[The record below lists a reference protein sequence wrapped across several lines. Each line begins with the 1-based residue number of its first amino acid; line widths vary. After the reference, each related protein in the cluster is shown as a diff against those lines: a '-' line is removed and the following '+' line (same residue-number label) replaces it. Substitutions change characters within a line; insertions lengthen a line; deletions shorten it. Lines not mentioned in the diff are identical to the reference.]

1 MEAKLTTLLEF
12 LNAVW
17 QKRPQQQPKRG
28 KPPVYSA
35 MSFVLFFMLMLLK
48 RIYQF
53 KTMHKWAK
61 ANYALLGWQ
70 KAPDRKTIRRRFLG
84 LSAVLQVLMP
94 AVACQCLTLNY
105 SLFGYAWSY
114 ADKSVF
120 RALGGLWHKKHR
132 LLGVVP
138 HSSIDTEASWAK
150 SEYHGW
156 RFGYGLHLICNRYR
170 FPLMATVT
178 TASTKDYDLLTTL
191 VAPLRANLSM
201 VMADKGYFSLA
212 ALQALYEQFS
222 VLVITPSLFKAE
234 RVLNQFQ
241 RYYNDLAGCVLGRL
255 GYRRRKPSIE
265 PVFAHLKD
273 LTGLTG
279 EHQLPY
285 RGLDRVSSYLLV
297 ATCTVQ
303 LLMYDNYVNQR
314 DLGSMEA
321 FRTTF
326 Q

>member
-1 MEAKLTTLLEF
+1 METKLNALREF
-12 LNAVW
+12 LNSVW
-17 QKRPQQQPKRG
+17 QNRPDQQPKRG
-28 KPPVYSA
+28 KPLAYSS
-35 MSFVLFFMLMLLK
+35 MSFVLFFMLLK
-48 RIYQF
+48 HIHAF
-53 KTMHKWAK
+53 KAMHKWVK

-70 KAPDRKTIRRRFLG
+70 KAPDRKTIRRRFLD
-84 LSAVLQVLMP
+84 LPPVLQVLMP
-94 AVACQCLTLNY
+94 AIARQCLALNY

-150 SEYHGW
+150 SDYHGW

-170 FPLMATVT
+170 FPLMTTVT
-178 TASTKDYDLLTTL
+178 TASIKDYELIKPL

-201 VMADKGYFSLA
+201 VIADKGYFSLA
-212 ALQALYEQFS
+212 ALQTLYEQFS

-255 GYRRRKPSIE
+255 GYSRRKPSIE
-265 PVFAHLKD
+265 RHGPPRLFCSF
-273 LTGLTG
+273 
-279 EHQLPY
+279 E
-285 RGLDRVSSYLLV
+285 RLDG
-297 ATCTVQ
+297 A
-303 LLMYDNYVNQR
+303 DQR
-314 DLGSMEA
+314 ASTALSG
-321 FRTTF
+321 FRPR
-326 Q
+326 

>member
-1 MEAKLTTLLEF
+1 
-12 LNAVW
+12 
-17 QKRPQQQPKRG
+17 
-28 KPPVYSA
+28 
-35 MSFVLFFMLMLLK
+35 
-48 RIYQF
+48 
-53 KTMHKWAK
+53 MHKWAK

-70 KAPDRKTIRRRFLG
+70 RAPDRKTIRRRFLK
-84 LSAVLQVLMP
+84 LPTVLHVLMP
-94 AVACQCLTLNY
+94 TIARQCLALNY

-138 HSSIDTEASWAK
+138 HSSIDTDASWAK
-150 SEYHGW
+150 SAYHGW
-156 RFGYGLHLICNRYR
+156 RFGYGLHVICNRYR

-178 TASTKDYDLLTTL
+178 TASTKDYDLLKPL

-212 ALQALYEQFS
+212 ALQSLYDQFS

-234 RVLNQFQ
+234 QVLTHFQ
-241 RYYNDLAGCVLGRL
+241 RYYNELAGCVLGRL
-255 GYRRRKPSIE
+255 GYSRRKPCIE
-265 PVFAHLKD
+265 PCFAHLKD

-297 ATCTVQ
+297 ASCTVQ
-303 LLMYDNYVNQR
+303 LMMYDNYTHQR
-314 DLGSMEA
+314 ELGSMEA